1 MDAVIRPAIDG
12 DLPALL
18 EMGSAFNIEAGYADD
33 VPFDGESF
41 GRTLQALAK
50 ARLLLVAEKDGLV
63 IGMAGADVAP
73 AICNHSILLSREA
86 FWYVL
91 PEHRKGLGSQIL
103 HALEGCAK
111 AYGARIFD
119 VIAEEGKR
127 SLALARL
134 YRARG
139 YSPAEITFRKVL

>member
-1 MDAVIRPAIDG
+1 MDTVIRQATERDF
-12 DLPALL
+12 DALL
-18 EMGSAFNIEAGYADD
+18 EMGRAFNIEAGYAED
-33 VPFDGESF
+33 VPFDRPSF
-41 GRTLQALAK
+41 ARTLEALAK
-50 ARLLLVAEKDGLV
+50 ANLLLVADKGSGA

-73 AICNHSILLSREA
+73 AICNHSVLLSREA

-91 PEHRKGLGSQIL
+91 PEHRLGLGGQIL
-103 HALEGCAK
+103 AALEGCAK